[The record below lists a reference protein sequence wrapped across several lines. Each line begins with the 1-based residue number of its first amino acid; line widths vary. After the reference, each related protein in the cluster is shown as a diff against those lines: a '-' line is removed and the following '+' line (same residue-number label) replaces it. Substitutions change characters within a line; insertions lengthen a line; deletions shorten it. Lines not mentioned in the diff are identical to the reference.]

1 MPSELLADD
10 KRWPPFQLRDEGL
23 HGNYALPSPS
33 HAPPPILPRSTP
45 PSRPIL
51 SLALPRR
58 RADLCWATKVG
69 AHSPIA
75 STSSTLPPSI
85 THTSAVAA
93 ADSLAGTPPLTPP
106 LDAAPAKIP
115 DPAKHDPDTEL
126 LGYLARLVM
135 RDSKLQRT
143 YNHINLMLNEIQ
155 LATNAPPVP
164 ALKKALETV
173 SPMVRLVA
181 RRKGLKQVMTPQ
193 ALTDKQRTR
202 QAWKWIVAASDKRS
216 AEKEYEFGRRLAL
229 EVMSVLAGQSEAIK
243 NYTSTHQQAVVNRAI
258 AR

>member
-1 MPSELLADD
+1 MTA
-10 KRWPPFQLRDEGL
+10 G
-23 HGNYALPSPS
+23 
-33 HAPPPILPRSTP
+33 T
-45 PSRPIL
+45 
-51 SLALPRR
+51 
-58 RADLCWATKVG
+58 
-69 AHSPIA
+69 HSPIA
-75 STSSTLPPSI
+75 STLSTLPPSI

-93 ADSLAGTPPLTPP
+93 ANSLAGTPPLTPP

-115 DPAKHDPDTEL
+115 NPAKHDPDTEL

-135 RDSKLQRT
+135 RDGKLLPA
-143 YNHINLMLNEIQ
+143 YSHINRMLNESQ

-164 ALKKALETV
+164 VLKKALETV

-193 ALTDKQRTR
+193 A
-202 QAWKWIVAASDKRS
+202 WKWIVAASNKRS

-243 NYTSTHQQAVVNRAI
+243 NYTSTHQQAVVNRPNAW
-258 AR
+258 